1 MDSRQRLLFLALL
14 SIVVALSAIPSSA
27 AAAASVRSS
36 TDDKVT
42 LALYYETLCPYCS
55 NFIVNY
61 LYKIFENGLI
71 NIVDLKLSPYGNAK
85 IGPNNTIICQHGAY
99 ECLLNTIEACAIYV
113 WPDVSEHFPF
123 IYCLESLVYEG
134 KYTEWETC
142 FTKLNIDPK
151 PVTECYSS
159 GYGDKLEL
167 QYAAETNDLQ
177 PRHTYVPWVTMNGR
191 PLYDDYYYFE
201 SRICRAYKGDN
212 APEICDELSRS
223 SIRKESGNR
232 VRSVCYKE
240 ESIKSMLSR
249 IRSAVESWIH
259 GVNIAASI

>member
-71 NIVDLKLSPYGNAK
+71 DIVDLKLSPYGNAK

-159 GYGDKLEL
+159 GYGDK
-167 QYAAETNDLQ
+167 
-177 PRHTYVPWVTMNGR
+177 
-191 PLYDDYYYFE
+191 DYYYFE

-223 SIRKESGNR
+223 SMRKESGNR
-232 VRSVCYKE
+232 VGSVCYKE